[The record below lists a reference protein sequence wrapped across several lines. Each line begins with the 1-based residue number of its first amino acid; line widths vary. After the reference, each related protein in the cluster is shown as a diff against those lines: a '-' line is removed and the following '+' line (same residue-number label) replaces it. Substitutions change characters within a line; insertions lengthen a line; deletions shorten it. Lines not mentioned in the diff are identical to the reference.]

1 MKRNQPG
8 RGRRQVKRTFEAS
21 RLSQTYLEEAYE
33 KIVPRYI
40 RVLHL
45 STVKLESVRPFKVRP
60 LERRAG

>member
-1 MKRNQPG
+1 MSHSQPG
-8 RGRRQVKRTFEAS
+8 RGRRQVKRTFEPS
-21 RLSQTYLEEAYE
+21 RLSQAYLEEAYE

-45 STVKLESVRPFKVRP
+45 STVKLESVRPCNARP